1 MKPFD
6 SRRSLRAGV
15 VHVLGS
21 RRASRLLV
29 GVLSIPAV
37 VLMWSAHSDRDVAA
51 AQTRKPIMMT
61 RIYTGADGLS
71 HSEVVEM
78 MLTGTGTS
86 EMKATSVE
94 FSRRPPGPASDWH
107 VGPRRQFVMTLSGRA
122 EIEVAGGQKVAIG
135 PGHISLIEDTTGKGH
150 TTHNL
155 GPDDR
160 IVVTIPL
167 ADQTVGVPR

>member
-1 MKPFD
+1 M
-6 SRRSLRAGV
+6 RSLTRLGVGIVCMAGFV
-15 VHVLGS
+15 V
-21 RRASRLLV
+21 
-29 GVLSIPAV
+29 
-37 VLMWSAHSDRDVAA
+37 MWGARSDRDVAA
-51 AQTRKPIMMT
+51 AQTRKPILMT

-71 HSEVVEM
+71 HAEQVEM
-78 MLTGTGTS
+78 MLTGNGTS

-94 FSRRPPGPASDWH
+94 FSRRPPGPVSDWH
-107 VGPRRQFVMTLSGRA
+107 VGPRRQFVITLSGRA
-122 EIEVAGGQKVAIG
+122 EIEVGGGQKVAIG

-167 ADQTVGVPR
+167 ADQTVGTRR